1 MVATKKMRLLQRVP
15 PRMCRSTACIS
26 RHKNR
31 VGLPPSADLEC
42 CSPPNTCPMSEPTVD
57 PSTPGALRRRGV
69 PIHLQILLGLLAGV
83 LFGVVSSV
91 MGWNEWVLDW
101 VKPFG
106 TLFVN
111 LLKLIAAPL
120 VLASLVVGVSG
131 LSDVGKLSR
140 LGGRTITL
148 YMTTTVLAICI
159 GLLMVHLFQPGQYIT
174 PERRD
179 ALKERFSSQVG
190 SKAESAHQ
198 FTQSPI
204 QPLVDTVPSNIFA
217 ALADNSLMLQVVF
230 FAVFFGIGIILLP
243 REKTAV
249 VQGFF
254 EAVNEII
261 LQLVAIIMKGA
272 PFGVFALLASLVA
285 EFAGD
290 DPGAA
295 WELLRALGAYSLT
308 VVVGLIVVLFLVYPT
323 FLWVGARFP
332 ASRFFSG
339 MMPAQFLAFSTSS
352 SNATLPV
359 TLERVEQNLGVSGEV
374 AGFVLPLGA
383 TINMDGTSLYQAVAT
398 VFIAQAFGIPLDW
411 GDQLTIVLTATLASI
426 GSAGVPG
433 AGMVMLVVVLESV
446 GIDPA
451 GIALIMA
458 VDRILDM
465 GRTVVNVTGDAMV
478 SVLVAKSSGNLKP
491 PGVSTAKA

>member
-1 MVATKKMRLLQRVP
+1 M
-15 PRMCRSTACIS
+15 STAIQSQLPVKNQKS
-26 RHKNR
+26 R
-31 VGLPPSADLEC
+31 GF
-42 CSPPNTCPMSEPTVD
+42 PM
-57 PSTPGALRRRGV
+57 
-69 PIHLQILLGLLAGV
+69 HLQILTGLLLGV
-83 LFGVVSSV
+83 LFGIGSSAL
-91 MGWNEWVLDW
+91 GWNDWVVDW

-140 LGGRTITL
+140 LGGRTIAL
-148 YMTTTVLAICI
+148 YMTTTILAISI
-159 GLLMVHLFQPGQYIT
+159 GLLVVNWAQPGQYIT

-179 ALKERFSSQVG
+179 ALKERFSSQAA
-190 SKAESAHQ
+190 SKAETARQ
-198 FTQSPI
+198 VTEQSPL
-204 QPLVDTVPSNIFA
+204 QPLGDTVPSNNFD
-217 ALADNSLMLQVVF
+217 ALTDNTQMLQVVF
-230 FAVFFGIGIILLP
+230 FALFFGIGIILLP
-243 REKTAV
+243 RQKTV
-249 VQGFF
+249 VVRDFF
-254 EAVNEII
+254 ESVNEII
-261 LQLVAIIMKGA
+261 LKLVEVIMKGA

-285 EFAGD
+285 DFAGD
-290 DPGAA
+290 DPRAA
-295 WELLRALGAYSLT
+295 LELLKALGAYSLT
-308 VVVGLIVVLFLVYPT
+308 VVAGLVVVLFVVYPI
-323 FLWVGARFP
+323 FLWLGARYSI
-332 ASRFFSG
+332 ADFFRG
-339 MMPAQFLAFSTSS
+339 MAPAQLLAFSTSS

-446 GIDPA
+446 GLDPA

-465 GRTVVNVTGDAMV
+465 ARTVVNVSGDAMV
-478 SVLVAKSSGNLKP
+478 AVLVARRSGDLSVPTSK
-491 PGVSTAKA
+491 

>member
-1 MVATKKMRLLQRVP
+1 MHVQIL
-15 PRMCRSTACIS
+15 
-26 RHKNR
+26 
-31 VGLPPSADLEC
+31 VGLVL
-42 CSPPNTCPMSEPTVD
+42 
-57 PSTPGALRRRGV
+57 
-69 PIHLQILLGLLAGV
+69 GV
-83 LFGVVSSV
+83 LFGIGSSAL
-91 MGWNEWVLDW
+91 GWNQWVVDY
-101 VKPFG
+101 VKPLG
-106 TLFVN
+106 ILFVN

-140 LGGRTITL
+140 LGGRTIVL
-148 YMTTTVLAICI
+148 YLSTTVLAISI
-159 GLLMVHLFQPGQYIT
+159 GLLVVNWVQPGQYIT

-179 ALKERFSSQVG
+179 ALKERFSGQAA
-190 SKAESAHQ
+190 SKAETARQ
-198 FTQSPI
+198 VTEQSPL

-217 ALADNSLMLQVVF
+217 ALTDNTQMLQVVF
-230 FAVFFGIGIILLP
+230 FALFFGIGIILLP
-243 REKTAV
+243 RQKTV
-249 VQGFF
+249 VVRDFF
-254 EAVNEII
+254 DSVNEII
-261 LQLVAIIMKGA
+261 LKLVEVIMKGA
-272 PFGVFALLASLVA
+272 PLGVFALLASLVA
-285 EFAGD
+285 DFAGD
-290 DPGAA
+290 DPHAA
-295 WELLRALGAYSLT
+295 LELLQALGAYSLT
-308 VVVGLIVVLFLVYPT
+308 VVTGLAVVLFMVYPT
-323 FLWVGARFP
+323 FLWLGARYP
-332 ASRFFSG
+332 AMSFFRG
-339 MMPAQFLAFSTSS
+339 MAPAQLLAFSTSS

-446 GIDPA
+446 GLDPA

-465 GRTVVNVTGDAMV
+465 ARTVINVSGDAMV
-478 SVLVAKSSGNLKP
+478 AVLVARKSGDLAVP
-491 PGVSTAKA
+491 VSN

>member
-1 MVATKKMRLLQRVP
+1 MHVQIL
-15 PRMCRSTACIS
+15 
-26 RHKNR
+26 
-31 VGLPPSADLEC
+31 VGLVL
-42 CSPPNTCPMSEPTVD
+42 
-57 PSTPGALRRRGV
+57 
-69 PIHLQILLGLLAGV
+69 GV
-83 LFGVVSSV
+83 LFGIGSSAL
-91 MGWNEWVLDW
+91 GWNQWVVDY
-101 VKPFG
+101 VKPLG

-140 LGGRTITL
+140 LGGRTIAL
-148 YMTTTVLAICI
+148 YLSTTVLAISI
-159 GLLMVHLFQPGQYIT
+159 GLVVVNWVQPGQYIT

-179 ALKERFSSQVG
+179 ALKERFSGQAAT
-190 SKAESAHQ
+190 KAETARQ
-198 FTQSPI
+198 VTEQSPL
-204 QPLVDTVPSNIFA
+204 QPLVETVPSNIFA
-217 ALADNSLMLQVVF
+217 ALTDNTQMLQVVF
-230 FAVFFGIGIILLP
+230 FALFFGIGIILLP
-243 REKTAV
+243 RQKTAV
-249 VQGFF
+249 VRDFF
-254 EAVNEII
+254 DSVNEII
-261 LQLVAIIMKGA
+261 LKLVEVIMKGA
-272 PFGVFALLASLVA
+272 PMGVFALLASLVA
-285 EFAGD
+285 DFAGD
-290 DPGAA
+290 DPHAA
-295 WELLRALGAYSLT
+295 LELLQALGAYSLT
-308 VVVGLIVVLFLVYPT
+308 VVTGLAVLLFMVYPT
-323 FLWVGARFP
+323 FLWLGARYP
-332 ASRFFSG
+332 AMSFFRG
-339 MMPAQFLAFSTSS
+339 MAPAQLLAFSTSS

-446 GIDPA
+446 GLDPA

-465 GRTVVNVTGDAMV
+465 ARTVINVSGDAMV
-478 SVLVAKSSGNLKP
+478 AVLVARKSGDLE
-491 PGVSTAKA
+491 VTASN

>member
-1 MVATKKMRLLQRVP
+1 MPTTTHSKPTVEKEK
-15 PRMCRSTACIS
+15 S
-26 RHKNR
+26 RGIPMHVQIL
-31 VGLPPSADLEC
+31 VGLVL
-42 CSPPNTCPMSEPTVD
+42 
-57 PSTPGALRRRGV
+57 
-69 PIHLQILLGLLAGV
+69 GV
-83 LFGVVSSV
+83 LFGIGSSAL
-91 MGWNEWVLDW
+91 GWNQWVVDY
-101 VKPFG
+101 VKPLG

-140 LGGRTITL
+140 LGGRTIVL
-148 YMTTTVLAICI
+148 YLSTTVLAISI
-159 GLLMVHLFQPGQYIT
+159 GLLVVNWVQPGQYIT

-179 ALKERFSSQVG
+179 ALKERFSGQAA
-190 SKAESAHQ
+190 SKAETARQ
-198 FTQSPI
+198 VTEQSPL

-217 ALADNSLMLQVVF
+217 ALTDNTQMLQVVF
-230 FAVFFGIGIILLP
+230 FALFFGIGIILLP
-243 REKTAV
+243 RQKTV
-249 VQGFF
+249 VVRDFF
-254 EAVNEII
+254 DSVNEII
-261 LQLVAIIMKGA
+261 LKLVEVIMKGA
-272 PFGVFALLASLVA
+272 PLGVFALLASLVA
-285 EFAGD
+285 DFAGD
-290 DPGAA
+290 DPHAA
-295 WELLRALGAYSLT
+295 LELLQALGAYSLT
-308 VVVGLIVVLFLVYPT
+308 VVTGLAVVLFMVYPT
-323 FLWVGARFP
+323 FLWLGARYP
-332 ASRFFSG
+332 AMSFFRG
-339 MMPAQFLAFSTSS
+339 MAPAQLLAFSTSS

-446 GIDPA
+446 GLDPA

-465 GRTVVNVTGDAMV
+465 ARTVVNVSGDAMV
-478 SVLVAKSSGNLKP
+478 AVLVARKSGDLAVP
-491 PGVSTAKA
+491 VSN

>member
-1 MVATKKMRLLQRVP
+1 MHVQIL
-15 PRMCRSTACIS
+15 
-26 RHKNR
+26 
-31 VGLPPSADLEC
+31 VGLVL
-42 CSPPNTCPMSEPTVD
+42 
-57 PSTPGALRRRGV
+57 
-69 PIHLQILLGLLAGV
+69 GV
-83 LFGVVSSV
+83 LFGIGSSAL
-91 MGWNEWVLDW
+91 GWNQWVVDY
-101 VKPFG
+101 VKPLG
-106 TLFVN
+106 ILFVN

-140 LGGRTITL
+140 LGGRTIAL
-148 YMTTTVLAICI
+148 YLSTTVLAISI
-159 GLLMVHLFQPGQYIT
+159 GLLVVNWVQPGQYIT

-179 ALKERFSSQVG
+179 ALKERFSGQAA
-190 SKAESAHQ
+190 SKAETARQ
-198 FTQSPI
+198 VTEQSPL

-217 ALADNSLMLQVVF
+217 ALTDNTQMLQVVF
-230 FAVFFGIGIILLP
+230 FALFFGIGIILLP
-243 REKTAV
+243 RQKTV
-249 VQGFF
+249 VVRDFF
-254 EAVNEII
+254 DSVNEII
-261 LQLVAIIMKGA
+261 LKLVEVIMKGA
-272 PFGVFALLASLVA
+272 PMGVFALLASLVA
-285 EFAGD
+285 DFAGD
-290 DPGAA
+290 DPHAA
-295 WELLRALGAYSLT
+295 LELLQALGAYSLT
-308 VVVGLIVVLFLVYPT
+308 VVTGLVVVLFMVYPT
-323 FLWVGARFP
+323 FLWLGARYP
-332 ASRFFSG
+332 AMSFFRG
-339 MMPAQFLAFSTSS
+339 MAPAQLLAFSTSS

-446 GIDPA
+446 GLDPA

-465 GRTVVNVTGDAMV
+465 ARTVINVSGDAMV
-478 SVLVAKSSGNLKP
+478 AVLVARKSGDLAVPASN
-491 PGVSTAKA
+491 

>member
-1 MVATKKMRLLQRVP
+1 MHVQIL
-15 PRMCRSTACIS
+15 
-26 RHKNR
+26 
-31 VGLPPSADLEC
+31 VGLVL
-42 CSPPNTCPMSEPTVD
+42 
-57 PSTPGALRRRGV
+57 
-69 PIHLQILLGLLAGV
+69 GV
-83 LFGVVSSV
+83 LFGIGSSAL
-91 MGWNEWVLDW
+91 GWNQWVVDY
-101 VKPFG
+101 VKPLG
-106 TLFVN
+106 ILFVN

-140 LGGRTITL
+140 LGGRTIAL
-148 YMTTTVLAICI
+148 YLSTTVLAISI
-159 GLLMVHLFQPGQYIT
+159 GLLVVNWVQPGQYIT

-179 ALKERFSSQVG
+179 ALKERFSGQAA
-190 SKAESAHQ
+190 SKAETARQ
-198 FTQSPI
+198 VTEQSPL

-217 ALADNSLMLQVVF
+217 ALTDNTQMLQVVF
-230 FAVFFGIGIILLP
+230 FALFFGIGIILLP
-243 REKTAV
+243 RQKTV
-249 VQGFF
+249 VVRDFF
-254 EAVNEII
+254 DSVNEII
-261 LQLVAIIMKGA
+261 LKLVEVIMKGA
-272 PFGVFALLASLVA
+272 PMGVFALLASLVA
-285 EFAGD
+285 DFAGD
-290 DPGAA
+290 DPHAA
-295 WELLRALGAYSLT
+295 LELLQALGAYSLT
-308 VVVGLIVVLFLVYPT
+308 VVTGLAVVLFMVYPT
-323 FLWVGARFP
+323 FLWLGARYP
-332 ASRFFSG
+332 AMSFFRG
-339 MMPAQFLAFSTSS
+339 MAPAQLLAFSTSS

-446 GIDPA
+446 GLDPA

-465 GRTVVNVTGDAMV
+465 ARTVVNVSGDAMV
-478 SVLVAKSSGNLKP
+478 AVLVARKSGDLAVP
-491 PGVSTAKA
+491 VSN

>member
-1 MVATKKMRLLQRVP
+1 MHVQIL
-15 PRMCRSTACIS
+15 
-26 RHKNR
+26 
-31 VGLPPSADLEC
+31 VGLVL
-42 CSPPNTCPMSEPTVD
+42 
-57 PSTPGALRRRGV
+57 
-69 PIHLQILLGLLAGV
+69 GV
-83 LFGVVSSV
+83 LFGIGSSAL
-91 MGWNEWVLDW
+91 GWNQWVVDY
-101 VKPFG
+101 VKPLG

-140 LGGRTITL
+140 LGGRTIAL
-148 YMTTTVLAICI
+148 YLSTTVLAISI
-159 GLLMVHLFQPGQYIT
+159 GLVVVNWVQPGQYIT

-179 ALKERFSSQVG
+179 ALKERFSGQAAN
-190 SKAESAHQ
+190 KAETARQ
-198 FTQSPI
+198 VTEQSPL

-217 ALADNSLMLQVVF
+217 ALTDNTQMLQVVF
-230 FAVFFGIGIILLP
+230 FALFFGIGIILLP
-243 REKTAV
+243 RQKTAV
-249 VQGFF
+249 VRDFF
-254 EAVNEII
+254 DSVNEII
-261 LQLVAIIMKGA
+261 LKLVEVIMKGA
-272 PFGVFALLASLVA
+272 PMGVFALLASLVA
-285 EFAGD
+285 DFAGD
-290 DPGAA
+290 DPHAA
-295 WELLRALGAYSLT
+295 LELLQALGAYSLT
-308 VVVGLIVVLFLVYPT
+308 VVTGLAVLLFMVYPT
-323 FLWVGARFP
+323 FLWLGARYP
-332 ASRFFSG
+332 AMSFFRG
-339 MMPAQFLAFSTSS
+339 MAPAQLLAFSTSS

-446 GIDPA
+446 GLDPA

-465 GRTVVNVTGDAMV
+465 ARTVINVSGDAMV
-478 SVLVAKSSGNLKP
+478 AVLVARKSGDLE
-491 PGVSTAKA
+491 VTASN

>member
-1 MVATKKMRLLQRVP
+1 MHVQIL
-15 PRMCRSTACIS
+15 
-26 RHKNR
+26 
-31 VGLPPSADLEC
+31 VGLVL
-42 CSPPNTCPMSEPTVD
+42 
-57 PSTPGALRRRGV
+57 
-69 PIHLQILLGLLAGV
+69 GV
-83 LFGVVSSV
+83 LFGIGSSAL
-91 MGWNEWVLDW
+91 GWNQWVVDY
-101 VKPFG
+101 VKPLG
-106 TLFVN
+106 ILFVN

-140 LGGRTITL
+140 LGGRTIVL
-148 YMTTTVLAICI
+148 YLSTTVLAISI
-159 GLLMVHLFQPGQYIT
+159 GLLVVNWVQPGQYIT

-179 ALKERFSSQVG
+179 ALKERFSGQAA
-190 SKAESAHQ
+190 SKAVTARQVTE
-198 FTQSPI
+198 QSPL

-217 ALADNSLMLQVVF
+217 ALTDNTQMLQVVF
-230 FAVFFGIGIILLP
+230 FALFFGIGIILLP
-243 REKTAV
+243 RQKTV
-249 VQGFF
+249 VVRDFF
-254 EAVNEII
+254 DSVNEII
-261 LQLVAIIMKGA
+261 LKLVEVIMKGA
-272 PFGVFALLASLVA
+272 PLGVFALLASLVA
-285 EFAGD
+285 DFAGD
-290 DPGAA
+290 DPHAA
-295 WELLRALGAYSLT
+295 LELLQALGAYSLT
-308 VVVGLIVVLFLVYPT
+308 VVTGLAVVLFMVYPT
-323 FLWVGARFP
+323 FLWLGARYP
-332 ASRFFSG
+332 AMSFFRG
-339 MMPAQFLAFSTSS
+339 MAPAQLLAFSTSS

-446 GIDPA
+446 GLDPA

-465 GRTVVNVTGDAMV
+465 ARTVVNVSGDAMV
-478 SVLVAKSSGNLKP
+478 AVLVARKSGDLAVP
-491 PGVSTAKA
+491 VSN

>member
-1 MVATKKMRLLQRVP
+1 MHVQIL
-15 PRMCRSTACIS
+15 
-26 RHKNR
+26 
-31 VGLPPSADLEC
+31 VGLVL
-42 CSPPNTCPMSEPTVD
+42 
-57 PSTPGALRRRGV
+57 
-69 PIHLQILLGLLAGV
+69 GV
-83 LFGVVSSV
+83 LFGIGSSAL
-91 MGWNEWVLDW
+91 GWNQWVVDY
-101 VKPFG
+101 VKPLG

-140 LGGRTITL
+140 LGGRTIAL
-148 YMTTTVLAICI
+148 YLSTTVLAISI
-159 GLLMVHLFQPGQYIT
+159 GLVVVNWVQPGQYIT

-179 ALKERFSSQVG
+179 ALKERFSGQAAN
-190 SKAESAHQ
+190 KAETARQ
-198 FTQSPI
+198 VTEQSPL

-217 ALADNSLMLQVVF
+217 ALTDNTQMLQVVF
-230 FAVFFGIGIILLP
+230 FALFFGIGIILLP
-243 REKTAV
+243 RQKTAV
-249 VQGFF
+249 VRDFF
-254 EAVNEII
+254 DSVNEII
-261 LQLVAIIMKGA
+261 LKLVEVIMKGA
-272 PFGVFALLASLVA
+272 PMGVFALLASLVA
-285 EFAGD
+285 DFAGD
-290 DPGAA
+290 DPHAA
-295 WELLRALGAYSLT
+295 LELLQALGAYSLT
-308 VVVGLIVVLFLVYPT
+308 VVTGLAVVLFMVYPT
-323 FLWVGARFP
+323 FLWLGARYP
-332 ASRFFSG
+332 AMSFFRG
-339 MMPAQFLAFSTSS
+339 MAPAQLLAFSTSS

-446 GIDPA
+446 GLDPA

-465 GRTVVNVTGDAMV
+465 ARTVINVSGDAMV
-478 SVLVAKSSGNLKP
+478 AVLVARKSGDLAVPASN
-491 PGVSTAKA
+491 